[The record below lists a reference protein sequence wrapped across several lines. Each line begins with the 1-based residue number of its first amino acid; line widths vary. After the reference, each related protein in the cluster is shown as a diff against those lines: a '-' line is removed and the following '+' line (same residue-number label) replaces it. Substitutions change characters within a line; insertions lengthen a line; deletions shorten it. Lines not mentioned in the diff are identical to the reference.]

1 MGRTVVFSYLASP
14 SASKVGVSRF
24 GRLLLMEH
32 SMNNIVWLVGAVV
45 IVLAVL
51 GFFGLR

>member
-1 MGRTVVFSYLASP
+1 MGGKKPEEIV
-14 SASKVGVSRF
+14 
-24 GRLLLMEH
+24 
-32 SMNNIVWLVGAVV
+32 MNNIVWLVGAVV